1 MPATHHSRRAVMS
14 DSAVPWVK
22 GLTIGAALRETARRH
37 PDQDAVVFCANGIRC
52 SWVDF
57 DRRVDDAARA
67 LLALGFK
74 KGDHFGV
81 WAGNCLEGVIL
92 QFATARIGAVLV
104 TINPSY
110 RASELKYA

>member
-37 PDQDAVVFCANGIRC
+37 PDQDAVVYCANGIRC

-57 DRRVDDAARA
+57 ARRVDGAARA
-67 LLALGFK
+67 LQALGCIM
-74 KGDHFGV
+74 GDDFGV
-81 WAGNCLEGVIL
+81 GAGNCLEWVIL
-92 QFATARIGAVLV
+92 QFATARIGGVLV
-104 TINPSY
+104 SIIPSY
-110 RASELKYA
+110 RASE